1 MSTLAD
7 VTTSDCFLVLH
18 ISCNYYFFC
27 ILDLVED
34 ELKLYG
40 FWYWFHF
47 TGCEG
52 EGDETL
58 GQLCGNSVGL
68 SIQMDSN
75 TSNGAA
81 CLNEVSVPPPLCH
94 LDMGVLKSLPP
105 ELFSELNEIYGGK
118 LVDFVAKNKGKTEN
132 INHTLSAYSL
142 EKIEGEGFFF
152 SFSLIYIFI
161 L

>member
-1 MSTLAD
+1 M
-7 VTTSDCFLVLH
+7 
-18 ISCNYYFFC
+18 
-27 ILDLVED
+27 VED

-81 CLNEVSVPPPLCH
+81 CLNEVSVLPPLCH

-118 LVDFVAKNKGKTEN
+118 LVDLIAKNKGKTEN
-132 INHTLSAYSL
+132 INHTLSAYSH
-142 EKIEGEGFFF
+142 EKIEGAGFFIIF
-152 SFSLIYIFI
+152 YYFFFLLLVVSLLI
-161 L
+161 LSS

>member
-1 MSTLAD
+1 M
-7 VTTSDCFLVLH
+7 
-18 ISCNYYFFC
+18 
-27 ILDLVED
+27 VED

-81 CLNEVSVPPPLCH
+81 CLNEVSVLPPLCH

-118 LVDFVAKNKGKTEN
+118 LVDLIAKNKGKTEN
-132 INHTLSAYSL
+132 INHTLSAYSH
-142 EKIEGEGFFF
+142 EKNRR
-152 SFSLIYIFI
+152 
-161 L
+161 